1 MSQKGS
7 NSKEQAGLTLITS
20 TSDYFKEIVRD
31 ALTHRKIQT
40 YPQVETY
47 LTKLLEYYLD
57 ARNLHD
63 ENEVVNEAGQRKPKT
78 MAELYML
85 ATQSET
91 KTKIELLKKLAD
103 KSLYMSG
110 FFAESFQRK
119 IIDVDYYAEIGGSA
133 YYQLSSVTKEDTM
146 AKVYSVFSSRFV
158 DFMDVLTL
166 ISQNSLVQSNQSVLR
181 LYDQYLR
188 TGSELAREKLT
199 EMGVLTLPL
208 DQAKLTRQN

>member
-1 MSQKGS
+1 MGQKGS
-7 NSKEQAGLTLITS
+7 GNKEQSSLTLITS
-20 TSDYFKEIVRD
+20 TNDYFKEIVGQ
-31 ALTHRKIQT
+31 ALAQRKIQT

-47 LTKLLEYYLD
+47 LTGLLEFYLD
-57 ARNLHD
+57 ARNLH
-63 ENEVVNEAGQRKPKT
+63 EEEFVTESGARKPKT

-85 ATQSET
+85 ATQSEVN
-91 KTKIELLKKLAD
+91 TKIELLKKLAD

-110 FFAESFQRK
+110 FFGDSFQRK

-146 AKVYSVFSSRFV
+146 AKVYSVFSTRFV
-158 DFMDVLTL
+158 EFMDVLTL

-181 LYDQYLR
+181 LYDRYLR

-199 EMGVLTLPL
+199 EIGVLTLPL
-208 DQAKLTRQN
+208 DQAKLTKQN

>member
-1 MSQKGS
+1 
-7 NSKEQAGLTLITS
+7 
-20 TSDYFKEIVRD
+20 
-31 ALTHRKIQT
+31 
-40 YPQVETY
+40 
-47 LTKLLEYYLD
+47 
-57 ARNLHD
+57 
-63 ENEVVNEAGQRKPKT
+63 
-78 MAELYML
+78 ML

-188 TGSELAREKLT
+188 TGSELAREKLI

>member
-1 MSQKGS
+1 
-7 NSKEQAGLTLITS
+7 
-20 TSDYFKEIVRD
+20 
-31 ALTHRKIQT
+31 
-40 YPQVETY
+40 
-47 LTKLLEYYLD
+47 
-57 ARNLHD
+57 
-63 ENEVVNEAGQRKPKT
+63 
-78 MAELYML
+78 
-85 ATQSET
+85 
-91 KTKIELLKKLAD
+91 
-103 KSLYMSG
+103 MSG

-188 TGSELAREKLT
+188 TGSELAREKLI

>member
-1 MSQKGS
+1 MGQKGS
-7 NSKEQAGLTLITS
+7 GNKEQSSLTLITS
-20 TSDYFKEIVRD
+20 TSGYFKEIVGQ
-31 ALTHRKIQT
+31 ALAQRKIQT

-47 LTKLLEYYLD
+47 LTGLLEFYLD
-57 ARNLHD
+57 ARNLH
-63 ENEVVNEAGQRKPKT
+63 EEEFVTEAGARKPKT
-78 MAELYML
+78 LAELYML
-85 ATQSET
+85 ATQSEV

-110 FFAESFQRK
+110 FFGDSFQRK

-146 AKVYSVFSSRFV
+146 AKVYSVFSTRFV
-158 DFMDVLTL
+158 EFMDVLTL

-181 LYDQYLR
+181 LYDRYLR

-199 EMGVLTLPL
+199 EIGVLTLPL
-208 DQAKLTRQN
+208 DQAKLTKQN